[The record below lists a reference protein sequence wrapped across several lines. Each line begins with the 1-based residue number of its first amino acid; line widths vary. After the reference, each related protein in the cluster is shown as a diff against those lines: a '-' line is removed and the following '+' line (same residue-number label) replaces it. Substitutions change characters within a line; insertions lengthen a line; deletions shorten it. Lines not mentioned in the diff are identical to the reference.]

1 MDASQPIACI
11 LSAAD
16 YPARLAGLATIR
28 GEGVPRIRQI
38 SDGVEM
44 TFTDTR
50 KMRANLESF
59 IAAESECCSFMSFDL
74 APKGANLILTI
85 TAPPDGLP
93 IVGELASAFT
103 TGAVNQ

>member
-1 MDASQPIACI
+1 MDASQPIACT

-28 GEGVPRIRQI
+28 GEDVPRIRQI

-44 TFTDTR
+44 TFTNSPT
-50 KMRANLESF
+50 MRANLETF
-59 IAAESECCSFMSFDL
+59 IAAESACCPFMSFDL
-74 APKGANLILTI
+74 AQNGSDVVLTI
-85 TAPPDGLP
+85 TAPPDGLA

-103 TGAVNQ
+103 SGAVNR